1 VSSQPTPTPTPL
13 STAGR
18 PRVSYPGTLEALE
31 PLRAYVKEAGEA
43 AGLDRSAVY
52 NLCLAI
58 DEIATNV
65 VLYGYERAGLSG
77 DISVEALNDGRRL
90 EIVLTDNAKP
100 YDPASHQD
108 PSEESLQLPLEDR
121 PIGGLGIMLAKD
133 AVDEL
138 QYESGES
145 GNRHRF
151 IVNIPLSHES
161 AERSLAT
168 LSDSQRKLEILL
180 HISRALGEEIHL
192 DRLFQVIV
200 SEVSDAM
207 SADRSSLFLLDEA
220 AEELV
225 SKVAEGMGMREIRIP
240 LTVGIAGAT
249 ARERRA
255 INIPDA
261 YRDSRFN
268 PAVDKQSGFLTRSIL
283 STPII
288 TRDDRL
294 IGVVQ
299 VLNKAGG
306 EPFNREDE
314 VFLHAIC
321 IHLGLALERARL
333 IESYVQAQKMQQSL
347 QLAHDIQMGLLPKK
361 FPAFPDKPEIDIYA
375 TIAPAQDVGGDL
387 YDFFLIDDDHLCMM
401 IGDVS
406 DKGIPAALFMAMVR
420 SAFKISALQNAGSV
434 ASILRTVNRFVY
446 ENNESQMFVTMFA
459 GILDLRTGII
469 EYSDGGHEPP
479 FILRCRKGVQ
489 LFQKQNGL
497 ALGFL
502 DDFEYSVGTI
512 QLDSG
517 DALVLYTDGVNE
529 AMNLNREMF
538 RTEALAACLEAVC
551 DEGSA
556 DTVTRTI
563 IEHVT
568 QFVSG
573 APQSDDITV
582 MTLRYQGR

>member
-1 VSSQPTPTPTPL
+1 MPSARARASF
-13 STAGR
+13 
-18 PRVSYPGTLEALE
+18 PGTLEALA

-43 AGLDRSAVY
+43 AGLDSSAVY
-52 NLCLAI
+52 NLSLAI

-65 VLYGYERAGLSG
+65 VLYGYERAGRSG
-77 DISVEALNDGRRL
+77 DISIEALNDGRTL
-90 EIVLTDNAKP
+90 EIVLTDHGEP
-100 YDPASHQD
+100 YDPGAHQG
-108 PSEESLQLPLEDR
+108 PTEESLHLPLEER
-121 PIGGLGIMLAKD
+121 AIGGLGIMLAKD

-138 QYESGES
+138 RYESTEA

-151 IVNIPLSHES
+151 MVSLAAASHES
-161 AERSLAT
+161 AERSLANLT
-168 LSDSQRKLEILL
+168 DSQRKLEILL

-207 SADRSSLFLLDEA
+207 SAERSSLFLLDEA
-220 AEELV
+220 AGELV

-240 LTVGIAGAT
+240 LSVGVAGAT

-268 PAVDKQSGFLTRSIL
+268 PEVDKKSGFVTRSIL

-288 TRDDRL
+288 TRDNRL

-299 VLNKAGG
+299 VLNKAGNQ
-306 EPFNREDE
+306 PFNREDE

-333 IESYVQAQKMQQSL
+333 VESYVEAQKMQQSL
-347 QLAHDIQMGLLPKK
+347 QLAHDIQMGLLPKN
-361 FPAFPDKPEIDIYA
+361 FPAFPDKPEIDVYA
-375 TIAPAQDVGGDL
+375 TIDPAQDVGGDL
-387 YDFFLIDDDHLCMM
+387 YDFFLIDENRLCMM

-420 SAFKISALQNAGSV
+420 SAFKISALQSPGSV
-434 ASILRTVNRFVY
+434 AAVLKTVNRFVY

-459 GILDLRTGII
+459 GILDLRTGTI

-479 FILRCRKGVQ
+479 FILRRRKGVQ
-489 LFQKQNGL
+489 LFEKENGL

-502 DDFEYSVGTI
+502 GDFDFPLGTI
-512 QLDSG
+512 QLEPG

-529 AMNLNREMF
+529 AMNAGREMF
-538 RTEALAACLEAVC
+538 RTETLGACLEAVC

-556 DTVTRTI
+556 ETITRTI
-563 IEHVT
+563 LDHVT
-568 QFVSG
+568 KFVAG

-582 MTLRYQGR
+582 MTLRYHGR

>member
-1 VSSQPTPTPTPL
+1 MPTPA
-13 STAGR
+13 AGAK
-18 PRVSYPGTLEALE
+18 PRASFPGTLDALE

-65 VLYGYERAGLSG
+65 VLYGYERAGLTG
-77 DISVEALNDGRRL
+77 DLSIEAFNDGQNL
-90 EIVLTDNAKP
+90 EIVLSDQAQP
-100 YDPASHQD
+100 YDPATHED
-108 PSEESLQLPLEDR
+108 PTTESLHLPLEDR
-121 PIGGLGIMLAKD
+121 PMGGLGIMLARN
-133 AVDEL
+133 AVDEMH
-138 QYESGES
+138 YESSES
-145 GNRHRF
+145 GNTHRF
-151 IVNIPLSHES
+151 ILKVPLSHEN
-161 AERSLAT
+161 AEHSVTALT
-168 LSDSQRKLEILL
+168 DSQRKLEILL

-200 SEVSDAM
+200 SEVSGAM
-207 SADRSSLFLLDEA
+207 SADRSSLFLLDETA
-220 AEELV
+220 GELV
-225 SKVAEGMGMREIRIP
+225 SKVAEGMGLREIRIP

-268 PAVDKQSGFLTRSIL
+268 PAIDKATGFLTRSIL
-283 STPII
+283 SMPII
-288 TRDDRL
+288 TRDERL

-299 VLNKAGG
+299 VLNKGGG

-333 IESYVQAQKMQQSL
+333 VESYVQSQKMQQSL

-375 TIAPAQDVGGDL
+375 TIRPAQDVGGDL
-387 YDFFLIDDDHLCMM
+387 YDFFLIDENRLCMM

-406 DKGIPAALFMAMVR
+406 DKGIPASLFMAMVR
-420 SAFKISALQNAGSV
+420 SAFKICALQNRGSV
-434 ASILRTVNRFVY
+434 DAILRTVNRFVY

-459 GILDLRTGII
+459 GILDLRTGVI

-479 FILRCRKGVQ
+479 FILCRGRGVQ
-489 LFQKQNGL
+489 LFEKENGL

-502 DDFEYSVGTI
+502 DDFEYKLGTI
-512 QLDSG
+512 QLNPG

-529 AMNLNREMF
+529 AMNASRQMF
-538 RTEALAACLEAVC
+538 RTETLGECLAPVC

-556 DTVTRTI
+556 EAVTRTI
-563 IEHVT
+563 MDHVA

-582 MTLRYQGR
+582 MTLRYLGR